1 MKKAREKEERWKKE
15 RREEVE
21 RKRGRDL
28 PLPLLHAHAR
38 AGEQGGEQREEI
50 LLGER
55 CVLCCPILS
64 DEIVEV
70 REIEIEV

>member
-28 PLPLLHAHAR
+28 PLL
-38 AGEQGGEQREEI
+38 REERS
-50 LLGER
+50 L
-55 CVLCCPILS
+55 VS
-64 DEIVEV
+64 
-70 REIEIEV
+70 